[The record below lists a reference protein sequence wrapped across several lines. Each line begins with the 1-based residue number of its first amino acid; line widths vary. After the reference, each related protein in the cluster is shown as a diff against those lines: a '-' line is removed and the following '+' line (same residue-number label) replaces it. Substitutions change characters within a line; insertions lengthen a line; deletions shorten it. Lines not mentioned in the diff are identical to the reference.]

1 MRFLRIPRPHTIG
14 PLLVCIATVLAL
26 LAVAPAAEAANTAGR
41 LQVKG
46 PGSVYAVNGAT
57 VSLATVPQTAVT
69 YSVKVVNTG
78 ATTAQYNL
86 KVFADSQLTVA
97 ASTGSLNLTSLA
109 VGPDGY
115 FTAPIAGGAAQTI
128 SFKLTPA
135 AGTPQTSLITYV
147 QLYAT
152 DGSTVLGQ
160 VILQTEIAAPASSG
174 SGYALYARNGSQK
187 YVGGAVSD
195 QLASAPVLKVGSTA
209 TYKVRLKNDSLA
221 GTQIGFILTNASSCG
236 AYYTTTVKAGTLN
249 VTAAATSGSYVTP
262 ALAPGQFKELTVSIK
277 YVALA
282 PPSCKQTFRVAWS
295 KIGST
300 LLTEVSA
307 YLMVHAA
314 A

>member
-1 MRFLRIPRPHTIG
+1 MRNLRIPRPHTIG
-14 PLLVCIATVLAL
+14 SLLACIATVLAL

-46 PGSVYAVNGAT
+46 QGSVYTVNGAT
-57 VSLATVPQTAVT
+57 VSLATVPQSAVT

-78 ATTAQYNL
+78 STVAQYNV

-97 ASTGSLNLTSLA
+97 ATTGSLNLTPLA

-115 FTAPIAGGAAQTI
+115 FTAPIAGGGAQTI
-128 SFKLTPA
+128 SLKLTPE
-135 AGTPQTSLITYV
+135 AGTPQTSLVTYV

-152 DGSTVLGQ
+152 DGTTVLGQ

-195 QLASAPVLKVGSTA
+195 QLASAPALKVGSTA
-209 TYKVRLKNDSLA
+209 TYKVRLKNDSA
-221 GTQIGFILTNASSCG
+221 SSTQIGLFMASGSCG
-236 AYYTTTVKAGTLN
+236 SYYTTTVKAGTID
-249 VTAAATSGSYVTP
+249 VTAAAASGSYVTP
-262 ALAPGQFKELTVSIK
+262 VLAPGQFKELTVSIK

-282 PPSCKQTFRVAWS
+282 PPSCKQTFRVPYS

-300 LLTEVSA
+300 LLTEVNA